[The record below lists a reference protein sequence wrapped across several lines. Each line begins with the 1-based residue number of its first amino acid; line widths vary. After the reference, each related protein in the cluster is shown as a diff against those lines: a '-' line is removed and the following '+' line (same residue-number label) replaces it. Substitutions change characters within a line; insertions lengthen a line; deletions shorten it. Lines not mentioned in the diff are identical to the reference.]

1 MKKTGKKAAVGFI
14 FITLLIDITGWGI
27 ILPVVPKLIGEL
39 IHSDITEA
47 ATYGGWLG
55 FAYAF
60 TQFIF
65 SPIVGN
71 LSDQYGR
78 RPILLISLLGFA
90 LDYLLLAVAPSLGWL
105 FAGRIIAGLTGA
117 SISTASAYIADVSTD
132 ETRTKN
138 FGLIGAA
145 FGLGFII
152 GPVIGG
158 LLGHYGARIPF
169 YVASVLCLL
178 NFLYGYF
185 ILPESLDQ
193 NKRRPFDWRRANP
206 IGSLKFLAKHPK
218 ISSLVIALILVYI
231 GLQAV
236 QSNWHFFT
244 MYQFNWS
251 ERTVGLSLGVLGLLL
266 GFVQGVLIR
275 WTAPKLG
282 EQTSIYSG
290 LIFYALGLLLFSF
303 ANEGWMMLM
312 FLIPYS
318 LGGICGPSLQ
328 SMISKSISSNQ
339 QGELQGAL
347 TSLISATSIIGPPI
361 MTHLFYYFTH
371 DKAPFKFSGAPFFL
385 ASVLMILSAVIIHYT
400 AKKTK
405 SSNKKISRNL
415 KQKIREYILKIVNR
429 I

>member
-1 MKKTGKKAAVGFI
+1 MKKTDKKAAVGFI

-71 LSDQYGR
+71 LSDKYGR
-78 RPILLISLLGFA
+78 RPIILISLLGFA
-90 LDYLLLAVAPSLGWL
+90 LDYLLLAVAPSIGWL

-169 YVASVLCLL
+169 YVASALCLL

-185 ILPESLDQ
+185 ILPESLDK

-244 MYQFNWS
+244 MYKFNWS

-266 GFVQGVLIR
+266 GLVQGVLIR

-303 ANEGWMMLM
+303 ASEGWMMLM

-347 TSLISATSIIGPPI
+347 TSLVSATSIIGPPI
-361 MTHLFYYFTH
+361 MTNLFYYFTH

-385 ASVLMILSAVIIHYT
+385 ASILMILSTVIIYYT

-405 SSNKKISRNL
+405 LQIKYNEECKTKD
-415 KQKIREYILKIVNR
+415 
-429 I
+429 

>member
-1 MKKTGKKAAVGFI
+1 MKNTAKKAAVGFI

-27 ILPVVPKLIGEL
+27 ILPVVPKLVAEL

-60 TQFIF
+60 TQFICA
-65 SPIVGN
+65 PLVGN
-71 LSDQYGR
+71 LSDRYGR
-78 RPILLISLLGFA
+78 RPILLISLLGFG
-90 LDYLLLAVAPSLGWL
+90 LDYLLLALAPSIGWL
-105 FAGRIIAGLTGA
+105 FVGRILAGLTGA
-117 SISTASAYIADVSTD
+117 SISTASSYIADVSTD

-152 GPVIGG
+152 GPVMGG
-158 LLGHYGARIPF
+158 ILGYYGARIPF

-185 ILPESLDQ
+185 ILPESLDRT
-193 NKRRPFDWRRANP
+193 KRRPFEWKRANP
-206 IGSLKFLAKHPK
+206 IGSLKLLAKHPK
-218 ISSLVIALILVYI
+218 ISSLVVALILVYI
-231 GLQAV
+231 GLHAV

-244 MYQFNWS
+244 MYKFDWS
-251 ERTVGLSLGVLGLLL
+251 ERTVGLSLGILGLLL
-266 GFVQGVLIR
+266 GLVQGVLIR

-282 EQTSIYSG
+282 EQKSIYYG

-303 ANEGWMMLM
+303 AAEGWMMLL

-328 SMISKSISSNQ
+328 SIISKSIPANQ

-347 TSLISATSIIGPPI
+347 TSLVSATSIVGPPM
-361 MTHLFYYFTH
+361 MTNLFYYFTH
-371 DKAPFKFSGAPFFL
+371 DKAPFQFSGAPFLL
-385 ASVLMILSAVIIHYT
+385 ASILMMLSAVIIYST
-400 AKKTK
+400 SKKAKLPLKH
-405 SSNKKISRNL
+405 NKGT
-415 KQKIREYILKIVNR
+415 
-429 I
+429 

>member
-1 MKKTGKKAAVGFI
+1 MKKTDKKAAVGFI
-14 FITLLIDITGWGI
+14 FITLLIDIIGWGI

-39 IHSDITEA
+39 IHSDITDA
-47 ATYGGWLG
+47 AKYGGWLG

-78 RPILLISLLGFA
+78 RTILLISLLGFA
-90 LDYLLLAVAPSLGWL
+90 LDYLFLAVAPSIGWL

-158 LLGHYGARIPF
+158 VLGHYGARLPF

-185 ILPESLDQ
+185 ILPESLDKT
-193 NKRRPFDWRRANP
+193 KRRPFDWRRANP
-206 IGSLKFLAKHPK
+206 IGSLKFLANQPQ
-218 ISSLVIALILVYI
+218 ISGLAIALILVYI
-231 GLQAV
+231 GLHAV

-244 MYQFNWS
+244 MYQFHWS

-266 GFVQGVLIR
+266 ALVQGVLIR

-282 EQTSIYSG
+282 EQRSIYTG

-303 ANEGWMMLM
+303 ASEGWMMIL

-347 TSLISATSIIGPPI
+347 TSLVSATSIIGPPI

-371 DKAPFKFSGAPFFL
+371 DKAPFQFSGAPFFL
-385 ASVLMILSAVIIHYT
+385 ASILMILSTVIIYF
-400 AKKTK
+400 
-405 SSNKKISRNL
+405 IS
-415 KQKIREYILKIVNR
+415 KR
-429 I
+429 ID

>member
-1 MKKTGKKAAVGFI
+1 MKNTAKKAAVGFI

-27 ILPVVPKLIGEL
+27 ILPVVPKLVAEL

-60 TQFIF
+60 TQFICA
-65 SPIVGN
+65 PLVGN
-71 LSDQYGR
+71 LSDRYGR
-78 RPILLISLLGFA
+78 RPILLISLLGFG
-90 LDYLLLAVAPSLGWL
+90 LDYLLLALAPSIGWL
-105 FAGRIIAGLTGA
+105 FVGRILAGLTGA
-117 SISTASAYIADVSTD
+117 SISTASSYIADVSTD

-152 GPVIGG
+152 GPVMGG
-158 LLGHYGARIPF
+158 VLGHYGARIPF

-185 ILPESLDQ
+185 ILPESLDRT
-193 NKRRPFDWRRANP
+193 KRRPFEWKRANP
-206 IGSLKFLAKHPK
+206 IGSLKLLAKHPE
-218 ISSLVIALILVYI
+218 ISSLAVALILVYI
-231 GLQAV
+231 GLHAV

-244 MYQFNWS
+244 MYKFDWS
-251 ERTVGLSLGVLGLLL
+251 ERSVGLSLGVLGLLL
-266 GFVQGVLIR
+266 GLVQGVLIR

-282 EQTSIYSG
+282 EQKSIYYG

-303 ANEGWMMLM
+303 AGEGWMMLL

-328 SMISKSISSNQ
+328 SMISKSIPANQ

-347 TSLISATSIIGPPI
+347 TSLVSATSIVGPPM
-361 MTHLFYYFTH
+361 MTNLFYYFTH
-371 DKAPFKFSGAPFFL
+371 DKAPFQFSGAPFLL
-385 ASVLMILSAVIIHYT
+385 ASILMMLSAVIIYST
-400 AKKTK
+400 SKKAKLQLKD
-405 SSNKKISRNL
+405 NKG
-415 KQKIREYILKIVNR
+415 V
-429 I
+429 

>member
-1 MKKTGKKAAVGFI
+1 MKKTEKKAAVGFI

-27 ILPVVPKLIGEL
+27 ILPVVPKLVAEL

-60 TQFIF
+60 TQFICA
-65 SPIVGN
+65 PLVGN
-71 LSDQYGR
+71 LSDRFGR
-78 RPILLISLLGFA
+78 RPILLISLLGFG
-90 LDYLLLAVAPSLGWL
+90 LDYLLLALAPSIGWL
-105 FAGRIIAGLTGA
+105 FVGRILAGLTGA
-117 SISTASAYIADVSTD
+117 SISTASSYIADVSTD

-152 GPVIGG
+152 GPVMGG

-185 ILPESLDQ
+185 ILPESLDK
-193 NKRRPFDWRRANP
+193 NRRRPFEWKRANP
-206 IGSLKFLAKHPK
+206 IGSLKLLAKHPK
-218 ISSLVIALILVYI
+218 ISSLVIALILIYI
-231 GLQAV
+231 GLHAV

-244 MYQFNWS
+244 MYKFQWS

-266 GFVQGVLIR
+266 GLVQGVLIR

-282 EQTSIYSG
+282 EQKSIYYG
-290 LIFYALGLLLFSF
+290 LIFYAMGLLLFSF
-303 ANEGWMMLM
+303 AGEGWMMLL

-328 SMISKSISSNQ
+328 SMISKSIPANQ

-347 TSLISATSIIGPPI
+347 TSLVSATSIVGPPM
-361 MTHLFYYFTH
+361 MTNLFYYFTQ
-371 DKAPFKFSGAPFFL
+371 DKAPFQFSGAPFLL
-385 ASVLMILSAVIIHYT
+385 ASILMMLSAVIIYVNS
-400 AKKTK
+400 KKET
-405 SSNKKISRNL
+405 NK
-415 KQKIREYILKIVNR
+415 
-429 I
+429 

>member
-1 MKKTGKKAAVGFI
+1 MKKTDKKAAVGFI

-90 LDYLLLAVAPSLGWL
+90 LDYLLLAIAPSIGWL

-158 LLGHYGARIPF
+158 VLGHYGARLPF

-185 ILPESLDQ
+185 ILPESLDKT
-193 NKRRPFDWRRANP
+193 KRRPFDWRRANP
-206 IGSLKFLAKHPK
+206 IGSLKFLANQPQ
-218 ISSLVIALILVYI
+218 ISGLAIALILVYI
-231 GLQAV
+231 GLHAV

-244 MYQFNWS
+244 MYQFHWS

-266 GFVQGVLIR
+266 ALVQGVLIR

-282 EQTSIYSG
+282 EQKSIYTG

-303 ANEGWMMLM
+303 ASEGWMMIL

-347 TSLISATSIIGPPI
+347 TSLVSATSIIGPPI

-371 DKAPFKFSGAPFFL
+371 DKAPFQFSGAPFFL
-385 ASVLMILSAVIIHYT
+385 ASILMILSTVIIYF
-400 AKKTK
+400 
-405 SSNKKISRNL
+405 IS
-415 KQKIREYILKIVNR
+415 KR
-429 I
+429 ID

>member
-1 MKKTGKKAAVGFI
+1 MIKTHKKAAVGFI
-14 FITLLIDITGWGI
+14 FITLLIDITGWGL

-39 IHSDITEA
+39 IHGDITEA

-65 SPIVGN
+65 SPVIGN
-71 LSDQYGR
+71 LSDKYGR
-78 RPILLISLLGFA
+78 RPILLISLFGFS
-90 LDYLLLAVAPSLGWL
+90 LDYLLLAVAPSIGWL

-117 SISTASAYIADVSTD
+117 SISTASAYIADVSTE

-185 ILPESLDQ
+185 ILPESLDKS
-193 NKRRPFDWRRANP
+193 KRRPFDWKRANP
-206 IGSLKFLAKHPK
+206 IGSLKFLAKHPE
-218 ISSLVIALILVYI
+218 ISKLVIALTLIYI
-231 GLQAV
+231 GLHAV

-251 ERTVGLSLGVLGLLL
+251 EMTVGLSLGMLGLLL
-266 GFVQGVLIR
+266 GLVQGILIR
-275 WTAPKLG
+275 WTAPQLG
-282 EQTSIYSG
+282 EQKSIYYG
-290 LIFYALGLLLFSF
+290 LIFYALGLILFSF
-303 ANEGWMMLM
+303 ATEGWMMFM

-328 SMISKSISSNQ
+328 SMISRNIPSNQ

-347 TSLISATSIIGPPI
+347 ASLVSATSIIGPPI
-361 MTHLFYYFTH
+361 MTNLFYYFTH
-371 DKAPFKFSGAPFFL
+371 DNAPFKCSGAPFLL
-385 ASVLMILSAVIIHYT
+385 ASVLMIGSAIIIYYIG
-400 AKKTK
+400 KKK
-405 SSNKKISRNL
+405 
-415 KQKIREYILKIVNR
+415 
-429 I
+429 

>member
-1 MKKTGKKAAVGFI
+1 MIKTHKKAAVGFI
-14 FITLLIDITGWGI
+14 FITLLIDITGWGL

-39 IHSDITEA
+39 IHGDITEA

-65 SPIVGN
+65 SPVIGN
-71 LSDQYGR
+71 LSDKYGR
-78 RPILLISLLGFA
+78 RPILLISLFGFS
-90 LDYLLLAVAPSLGWL
+90 LDYLLLAVAPSIGWL

-117 SISTASAYIADVSTD
+117 SISTASAYIADVSTE

-185 ILPESLDQ
+185 ILPESLDKS
-193 NKRRPFDWRRANP
+193 KRRPFDWKRANP
-206 IGSLKFLAKHPK
+206 IGSLKFLAKHPE
-218 ISSLVIALILVYI
+218 ISKLVIALTLIYI
-231 GLQAV
+231 GLHAV

-251 ERTVGLSLGVLGLLL
+251 EMTVGLSLGMLGLLL
-266 GFVQGVLIR
+266 GLVQGVLIR
-275 WTAPKLG
+275 WTAPQLG
-282 EQTSIYSG
+282 EQKSIYYG
-290 LIFYALGLLLFSF
+290 LIFYALGLILFSF
-303 ANEGWMMLM
+303 ATEGWMMFM

-328 SMISKSISSNQ
+328 SMISRNIPSNQ

-347 TSLISATSIIGPPI
+347 ASLVSATSIIGPPI
-361 MTHLFYYFTH
+361 MTNLFYYFTH
-371 DKAPFKFSGAPFFL
+371 DNAPFKCSGAPFLL
-385 ASVLMILSAVIIHYT
+385 ASVLMILSAIIIYYIG
-400 AKKTK
+400 KKK
-405 SSNKKISRNL
+405 
-415 KQKIREYILKIVNR
+415 
-429 I
+429 